1 MKYFLII
8 SLLLITC
15 GSACLR
21 DNLTSSIDKKKTIYI
36 VPLDN
41 VKQTDVAL
49 SFQELKGFYNYDI
62 VILNRDVTPSQYR
75 NPSGKYDAGKILKFL
90 GEKYQHL
97 NGKVI
102 VWSQHEKICEVEAHT
117 DACLGVSLSPDGRF
131 ITSVGRDDVCS
142 IIDIHMAQSGP
153 IHKLKG
159 FKALSID
166 APPSVSMD
174 SKFVSVC
181 ASGGIYSWDMFL
193 GTPIGSV
200 ATDATCLTWVSSHS
214 VSDCGYSQQ
223 LISTHENGTVKW
235 WST

>member
-102 VWSQHEKICEVEAHT
+102 GITNVNISTKRTLNNVVHNDWSI
-117 DACLGVSLSPDGRF
+117 LGF
-131 ITSVGRDDVCS
+131 
-142 IIDIHMAQSGP
+142 
-153 IHKLKG
+153 
-159 FKALSID
+159 
-166 APPSVSMD
+166 
-174 SKFVSVC
+174 
-181 ASGGIYSWDMFL
+181 GGINGQSCVVSTRNMISNHNDRLSKVTIHEVGHTL
-193 GTPIGSV
+193 GLDHCDNDPMCLMNDAKGRASKVDTEKKIMCQNCKNKIG
-200 ATDATCLTWVSSHS
+200 L
-214 VSDCGYSQQ
+214 
-223 LISTHENGTVKW
+223 E
-235 WST
+235 